1 MQEYSIT
8 VKTTDVGLPW
18 EVHYKAKRQFEATDL
33 KRIFQFCVQV
43 LSEII
48 KSDAF
53 SSPNILNL
61 IKYLLTI
68 TENVL
73 TWGYISHIHILFIA
87 RYVIYR
93 QNINLL
99 FLNC

>member
-8 VKTTDVGLPW
+8 VKTTDVGLAW

-53 SSPNILNL
+53 NSPSIQNL
-61 IKYLLTI
+61 MKYLLMI

-73 TWGYISHIHILFIA
+73 TWGYISHIHILFMI
-87 RYVIYR
+87 
-93 QNINLL
+93 
-99 FLNC
+99 